1 MVFSVTCV
9 IVLSNLFGG
18 LRQLTFG
25 RMLGYTNDQQT
36 LSSLMPPHDTW
47 CSSALTPY
55 ILAAVSYVQ

>member
-36 LSSLMPPHDTW
+36 LSSLMSPHDTW
-47 CSSALTPY
+47 CSSAHIAY
-55 ILAAVSYVQ
+55 ILVAVSYIQ